1 MPSCYLLLASPV
13 QKSSKPV
20 FLKARTQPHSSP
32 SIQAETKKP
41 RSLCPENRT
50 FLAGVRK
57 KRGLG
62 VMLRISKMD
71 KSLGVGQQG
80 PGELREQA

>member
-41 RSLCPENRT
+41 RSLCSENRT
-50 FLAGVRK
+50 FFGRSQKEERVGVDVEDLRDGQKPRGWAAGTR
-57 KRGLG
+57 
-62 VMLRISKMD
+62 
-71 KSLGVGQQG
+71 
-80 PGELREQA
+80 